1 MAVKK
6 QRKQAE
12 QRALQI
18 QVKPEQVGL
27 LTGGGNDDGGSGGC
41 GGGGGGDGGFGGGLG
56 EAESAVD
63 PSEAGAGE
71 TFH

>member
-18 QVKPEQVGL
+18 QVKPEQV
-27 LTGGGNDDGGSGGC
+27 TGGGNGDR
-41 GGGGGGDGGFGGGLG
+41 GGGDRGSPGFC
-56 EAESAVD
+56 EKA
-63 PSEAGAGE
+63 
-71 TFH
+71 

>member
-18 QVKPEQVGL
+18 QVKPEQVRLDIEL
-27 LTGGGNDDGGSGGC
+27 LMGHHWHWQWCKLYDDYDDDMSC
-41 GGGGGGDGGFGGGLG
+41 TLIC
-56 EAESAVD
+56 
-63 PSEAGAGE
+63 
-71 TFH
+71 